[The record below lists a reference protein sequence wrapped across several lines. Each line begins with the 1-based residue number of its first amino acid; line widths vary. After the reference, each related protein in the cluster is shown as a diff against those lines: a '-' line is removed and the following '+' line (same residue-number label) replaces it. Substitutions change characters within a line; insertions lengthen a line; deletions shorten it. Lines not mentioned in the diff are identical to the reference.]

1 MFKNKNKY
9 SIKKIIIGVILTL
22 SIIFATLYLIIPKF
36 VSKNSTQNKITS
48 TFQFSRPDNRPDEIK
63 GQTITLKRLQPYYY
77 KEYFE
82 KINYPEVLKPLY
94 FPKKLSFKWIEEYLD
109 EEIEKE
115 TEGETFLYLIFDNN
129 NNELIGS
136 VEIRE
141 PNPKDPGQ
149 YGCWITPKYWGT
161 GKLQEAF
168 KLLVENY
175 FKIQPNVEKFN
186 AHVEMWNLRSYYAL
200 KKCGFKLVK
209 TLHFKTQPSRY
220 LLEYYKE
227 PQK

>member
-1 MFKNKNKY
+1 MFRNKNKY
-9 SIKKIIIGVILTL
+9 SIKKIIITLIIVLGVAF
-22 SIIFATLYLIIPKF
+22 SALYLIIPRLKYKSKLPQ
-36 VSKNSTQNKITS
+36 VSTLA
-48 TFQFSRPDNRPDEIK
+48 FQFSHPDSRPDEIK
-63 GQTITLKRLQPYYY
+63 GKTITLKRLQPSYY

-94 FPKKLSFKWIEEYLD
+94 FPKKLSLKWIKEYLD
-109 EEIEKE
+109 EEIGREADS
-115 TEGETFLYLIFDNN
+115 ETFLYLIFNNN
-129 NNELIGS
+129 NNELVGS

-149 YGCWITPKYWGT
+149 YGCWITPKYWST

-209 TLHFKTQPSRY
+209 TIHFKTQPSRY
-220 LLEYYKE
+220 LLEYYKTS
-227 PQK
+227 KK